1 MLEGVG
7 GEGLW
12 NPQELWAEGGG
23 RLQQVF
29 CYKARDETEEPSLE
43 EQRERERAVI

>member
-29 CYKARDETEEPSLE
+29 CYKARDETEELSLE